1 MVQAFCIVD
10 LYDERNV
17 SFFRCVTSIRTV
29 KETFKAI
36 GDCGHKVAEV
46 LSCEVGCKQ
55 GLKREFSQFYS
66 RLPRFE
72 DGEKEKLLGIQH
84 LKIPR
89 YPEFE

>member
-1 MVQAFCIVD
+1 MQGLRIVD

-17 SFFRCVTSIRTV
+17 SFSRYVTSIRTV

-36 GDCGHKVAEV
+36 GDCGHKVSEV

-55 GLKREFSQFYS
+55 GLKREFSELYS